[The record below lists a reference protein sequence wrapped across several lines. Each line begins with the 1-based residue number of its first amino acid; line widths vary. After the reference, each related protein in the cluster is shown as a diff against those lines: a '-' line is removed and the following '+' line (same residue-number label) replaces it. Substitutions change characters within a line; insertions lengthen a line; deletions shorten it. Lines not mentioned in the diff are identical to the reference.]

1 MSWLSDL
8 FSNKKKDDQQSAKI
22 LKDRL
27 HVILVHDRENRSGP
41 DFLPQLKMDI
51 LAAIK
56 KYVQINDDQ
65 VQVNV
70 SQQND
75 TSMMEVSVSLDPQ
88 YDGMAPSGVHD
99 RYSTEEEISSIR
111 PITEEE
117 KQS

>member
-1 MSWLSDL
+1 
-8 FSNKKKDDQQSAKI
+8 
-22 LKDRL
+22 
-27 HVILVHDRENRSGP
+27 
-41 DFLPQLKMDI
+41 MDI